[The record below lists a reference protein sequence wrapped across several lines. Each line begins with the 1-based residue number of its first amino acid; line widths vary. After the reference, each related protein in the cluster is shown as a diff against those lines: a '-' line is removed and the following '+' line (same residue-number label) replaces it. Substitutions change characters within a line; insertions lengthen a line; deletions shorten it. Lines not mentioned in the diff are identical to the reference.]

1 LPIISTDFQII
12 FYGGAEIMK
21 KSGVYLVLLATFLL
35 TVYCSINSWAN
46 DAISILNYSLKPVGY
61 VDNDRFLQTIYNV
74 ELKNN
79 QGTPHSF
86 NMKIVFFDK
95 GNNQLK
101 SSKKKFDIQANET
114 KKYTDAVTIEAELAK
129 KVATTKGYIED
140 IE

>member
-1 LPIISTDFQII
+1 
-12 FYGGAEIMK
+12 MK
-21 KSGVYLVLLATFLL
+21 KSGVYLVLAASFLI
-35 TVYCSINSWAN
+35 TAYSSINSWAN
-46 DAISILNYSLKPVGY
+46 DVISILNYSLKPVGY
-61 VDNDRFLQTIYNV
+61 VDNDKFLQTIYNV

-79 QGTPHSF
+79 QDTPHSF
-86 NMKIVFFDK
+86 NVKIVFFDK

-114 KKYTDAVTIEAELAK
+114 KKFTDAVTIEAELAK